1 MYNDKAATTTTTTAA
16 TPCLTTTKAAAAA
29 AAAAAVTRLETSY
42 DLAIIKQ
49 FIFTILMFI
58 VDYMYGHVT
67 NCPR

>member
-1 MYNDKAATTTTTTAA
+1 MYNDEAATTTTTTAA

-29 AAAAAVTRLETSY
+29 AVVTRLETSY
-42 DLAIIKQ
+42 DLAMIKQ
-49 FIFTILMFI
+49 FIFTVLMFI